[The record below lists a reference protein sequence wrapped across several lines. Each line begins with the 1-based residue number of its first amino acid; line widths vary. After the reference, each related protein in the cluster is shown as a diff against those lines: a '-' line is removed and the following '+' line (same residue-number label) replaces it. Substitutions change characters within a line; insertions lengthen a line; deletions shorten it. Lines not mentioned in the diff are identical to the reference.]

1 MLNRAMRRILRQ
13 FWLRH
18 RPVWQ
23 HIFET
28 DESFW
33 VDLEDTGREAQ
44 EALWTTEG
52 AVVRELPASRDS
64 ATQAEPPY
72 TVDAATQTESFE
84 EAEALDATRAR
95 DPREPEPTRT
105 GDRRSPGHSGHAP
118 REIRNGTGP
127 ANTGHRRLRSPNGC

>member
-1 MLNRAMRRILRQ
+1 MLNRTMRRILRQ

-33 VDLEDTGREAQ
+33 DDLEDTGREAQ
-44 EALWTTEG
+44 EALWTTER

-64 ATQAEPPY
+64 ATQAEPSH
-72 TVDAATQTESFE
+72 TVDAAT
-84 EAEALDATRAR
+84 
-95 DPREPEPTRT
+95 
-105 GDRRSPGHSGHAP
+105 
-118 REIRNGTGP
+118 
-127 ANTGHRRLRSPNGC
+127 